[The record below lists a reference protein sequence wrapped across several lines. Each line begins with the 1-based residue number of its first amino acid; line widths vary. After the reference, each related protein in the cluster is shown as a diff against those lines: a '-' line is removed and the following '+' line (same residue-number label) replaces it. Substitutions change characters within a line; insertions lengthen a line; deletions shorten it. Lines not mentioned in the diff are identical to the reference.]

1 MDIKSMMEQQHAAV
15 KSTLAQLTAAVEGYS
30 TTFEKNISLNDPA
43 AMGEIAQCQVK
54 MLDNVKQMQ
63 SAVYGPL
70 NMVTLNFEEFFR
82 SGSLRALLEMGVFD
96 ALPLDGSGMSASEL
110 AETLKVDE
118 ALLVRLMRMVVPTYF
133 TESSPEVYT
142 HTPNSMV
149 YLFPPLRG
157 GFKMMFDEFGPPSFK
172 LSEFLK
178 KNGYQNPNSLTNN
191 PFTYAHDTKGL
202 NMFEF
207 LAKDPVRFKN
217 FNAAMEAKTAQTTLP
232 YDLFPFQE
240 EFSKVETTDETVLL
254 VDVGGGNGQA
264 TTAIRALCPEI
275 KGKMILQDQPQV
287 IDGIADPLPGVEKM
301 GYDFFTPQPIKG
313 ALIYYIRRCLHDWPE
328 TECITILRNIRSA
341 MTPGT
346 SRLLISEIVLPIG
359 QTDFETAWYDICMLT
374 FSGMERSEKQW
385 RSLLDKSGF
394 TLVKI
399 HGVGG
404 TNFSVLEAALK

>member
-1 MDIKSMMEQQHAAV
+1 MDIKTMMEQQHAAI
-15 KSTLAQLTAAVEGYS
+15 KSNLAQLTAAVDSYS

-43 AMGEIAQCQVK
+43 ALGEIAQCQVK
-54 MLDNVKQMQ
+54 MLDSVKQMQ
-63 SAVYGPL
+63 SAVYGPI
-70 NMVTLNFEEFFR
+70 NMVTLNFEECFR

-96 ALPLDGSGMSASEL
+96 VLPPDGSGMSASEL
-110 AETLKVDE
+110 AQKLNVDE
-118 ALLVRLMRMVVPTYF
+118 ALLVRLMRIVVPLYF
-133 TESSPEVYT
+133 MEPSPEVYS

-149 YLFPPLRG
+149 YFLACLLTRYR
-157 GFKMMFDEFGPPSFK
+157 FDEFGPPSVK

-207 LAKDPVRFKN
+207 FAKDPVRFKN
-217 FNAAMEAKTAQTTLP
+217 FNAAMEAKTAATTLP
-232 YDLFPFQE
+232 YNLFPFQQE
-240 EFSKVETTDETVLL
+240 LSKVETTDETVLL

-264 TTAIRALCPEI
+264 TTAIRQLCPDI
-275 KGKMILQDQPQV
+275 KGKMILQDQQQV
-287 IDGIADPLPGVEKM
+287 IQAIADPLPGVEKM
-301 GYDFFTPQPIKG
+301 GYDFFTPQPVQG

-328 TECITILRNIRSA
+328 NECVAILKNISAA

-359 QTDFETAWYDICMLT
+359 RTDIETAWYDICMLT

-385 RSLLDKSGF
+385 RALLDKSGF
-394 TLVKI
+394 ELAKI
-399 HGVGG
+399 HGVAG
-404 TNFSVLEAALK
+404 TNFSVLEAVLK